1 MHVVTISAAYGAG
14 GSVVGPAVAERL
26 GVPFVDRAI
35 PEAVAAE
42 IGCSLD
48 AALAHDGRSEP
59 GIGRLFAA
67 TARVPNI
74 ALGGLESYLPPQEI
88 IAEEEFVRRTEE
100 LICRVA
106 DTTGGVILGRA
117 AAIVLAR
124 RPEVLHVRLT
134 GPEDARVLQ
143 AIHLYGRDAE
153 SEWRRLRENDRAR
166 AAYVKHFYR
175 ADATDPKYYHLV
187 VDSTAIPLETVTALV
202 VTAAQGFR
210 PKIAEQ
216 DKASDVARDRWTH
229 RRAPSRLRRG

>member
-1 MHVVTISAAYGAG
+1 MRVVTISAAYGAG

-48 AALAHDGRSEP
+48 AALAHDGRTEP

-74 ALGGLESYLPPQEI
+74 ALGGLESYLPPGEI
-88 IAEEEFVRRTEE
+88 IAEEEFVRRTEV
-100 LICRVA
+100 LIGHVA

-117 AAIVLAR
+117 AAIVLAG
-124 RPEVLHVRLT
+124 RPGVLHVRLT
-134 GPEDARVLQ
+134 GPEDARVAQ
-143 AIHLYGRDAE
+143 AMSLHGRDAE
-153 SEWRRLRENDRAR
+153 SARRRLRENDRAR

-175 ADATDPKYYHLV
+175 ADPGDPKHYHLV
-187 VDSTAIPLETVTALV
+187 IDSTAIPLETVIGMV
-202 VTAAQGFR
+202 VSAAESLR
-210 PKIAEQ
+210 PKVGA
-216 DKASDVARDRWTH
+216 V
-229 RRAPSRLRRG
+229 